1 MVYTIKSF
9 VVKNDITKSR
19 DVMPGGQ
26 IRGDA
31 RRTRCCQICSTYQTQ
46 NFAMAKE
53 TYAQVVGRE
62 ADDERAG
69 WCRCI
74 GGRRSESE
82 LRQTMAVE
90 DD

>member
-1 MVYTIKSF
+1 MLCQVARSEEMRGELDA
-9 VVKNDITKSR
+9 VKF
-19 DVMPGGQ
+19 
-26 IRGDA
+26 
-31 RRTRCCQICSTYQTQ
+31 CSTYQTQ